1 MQSTIDIIAA
11 KSRRKSARSSSPLR
25 SAPVRVASVRK
36 PQEEEIAAG
45 AGGHAPLAQR
55 TAEMMGVKGKWIPPL
70 SPLQRNVW
78 SRSSSG
84 MSQ

>member
-36 PQEEEIAAG
+36 PQEEEIA
-45 AGGHAPLAQR
+45 GHVPLAQR